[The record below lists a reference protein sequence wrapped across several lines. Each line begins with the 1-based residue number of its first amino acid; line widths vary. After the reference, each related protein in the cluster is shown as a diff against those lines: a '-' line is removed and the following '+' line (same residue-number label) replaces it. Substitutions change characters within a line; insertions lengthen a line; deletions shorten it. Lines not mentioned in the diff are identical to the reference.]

1 MATTDSI
8 NIDAILNLKKVVADK
23 EVLSGF
29 NKILQEVGESSVG
42 ELIKGFEKAGYSRS
56 VATTKTKN
64 YINAVGLANFGTT
77 KKQRSKGEEILLSLR
92 EERGVQF
99 GKQTLDINESLKKAF
114 DAYGISRE
122 SDDLNVKKKQLKVL
136 ESEWSKLSFLDKK
149 GVLDDDQKRKFRGIT
164 SQRGMLTSEVKK
176 LEEINKNIK
185 ESPKKE
191 AGEIFKAFARSNL
204 IAAGD
209 ALRTKKD
216 AEIPGAVWQSGLN
229 AASMSTNPW
238 ISGMAAALQIAT
250 LGIKRTYDKAADTYK
265 GVTMYGSGYS
275 SVAAETMAASKTGF
289 TESHYEQ
296 MADTSAMFGA
306 RAAFGEIGEREWT
319 GLAFLPN
326 YYRAIR
332 AGKSPEEQA
341 LALAKDRAN
350 APDDFFFRQ
359 YMNMARVP
367 ESVLGWLNLSE
378 KERMS
383 VFDKGVR
390 EKEIRRRA
398 DAAAKIQGSVDD
410 PSLFRGTAGYW
421 GRLGIA
427 AGDVLSNLGFH
438 SIRPLFGEGD
448 GNIINAFGEERRNRL
463 LARQAEHAAALTGED
478 KTTIV
483 NVTLDVDGTT
493 LFEGSQTQKEAV
505 QNNYIFTGGAY

>member
-23 EVLSGF
+23 DVLSGL
-29 NKILQEVGESSVG
+29 NKILQEVGESSIG
-42 ELIKGFEKAGYSRS
+42 ELIKGFEKSGYSRS
-56 VATTKTKN
+56 VAATKTKN
-64 YINAVGLANFGTT
+64 YINAVALSEFGTT
-77 KKQRSKGEEILLSLR
+77 KKQRKKGEELILNLR

-99 GKQTLDINESLKKAF
+99 GKQKLDINDSLKKAF

-136 ESEWSKLSFLDKK
+136 EGEWSKLSYLDKK
-149 GVLDDDQKRKFRGIT
+149 GVLDEDQKRKFRGIT

-176 LEEINKNIK
+176 LEEINKSIK

-204 IAAGD
+204 IAAAD
-209 ALRTKKD
+209 VLKTKKD
-216 AEIPGAVWQSGLN
+216 YEIPGAAWQSGLN
-229 AASMSTNPW
+229 AMSMASNPW
-238 ISGMAAALQIAT
+238 VSGIAAALQVAT
-250 LGIKRTYDKAADTYK
+250 LGIKRTYKKAEETYR
-265 GVTMYGSGYS
+265 GVTLYGPGYS
-275 SVAAETMAASKTGF
+275 STAAETMAASKSGF
-289 TESHYEQ
+289 TQSDYEK
-296 MADTSAMFGA
+296 MADTGAMFGA
-306 RAAFGEIGEREWT
+306 RASFGEISERQWT

-326 YYRAIR
+326 YYKAIR
-332 AGKSPEEQA
+332 EGRSPEEQA
-341 LALAKDRAN
+341 LALSRDRAN

-359 YMNMARVP
+359 YMNMANVP
-367 ESVLGWLNLSE
+367 ESVLGWLNLAE

-383 VFDKGVR
+383 VFDKGVK
-390 EKEIRRRA
+390 EKETRRRA

-410 PSLFRGTAGYW
+410 PSLFKGTAGLW

-427 AGDVLSNLGFH
+427 VGDFLSNPGFH
-438 SIRPLFGEGD
+438 SITPLFGNGD
-448 GNIINAFGEERRNRL
+448 NILGAFGEDRRNRL

-478 KTTIV
+478 KTTVV

-493 LFEGSQTQKEAV
+493 IFEGSKTQKEAIDS
-505 QNNYIFTGGAY
+505 NYIFTGGAY